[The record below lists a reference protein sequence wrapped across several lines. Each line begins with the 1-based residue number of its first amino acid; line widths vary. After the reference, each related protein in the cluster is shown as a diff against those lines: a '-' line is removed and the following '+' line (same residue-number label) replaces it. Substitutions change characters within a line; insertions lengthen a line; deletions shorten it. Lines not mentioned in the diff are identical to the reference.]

1 VKRGKVHSNLNNIYL
16 ENNQK
21 IQYIKHS
28 KFRQDSETSNSIIIF
43 CKHHALNWHYQCN
56 TSVTNVFCVLLLLPL
71 VKCYLCQ
78 GERLPHSKNRHIDP
92 YDYWITIIVGNI
104 VVNMTSISVV
114 SLTVLA
120 TLQFVLNAN
129 WVSNHRRKERI
140 CIHVAMPNNKICIP
154 SVRLFSKVKIQQ
166 SFMEH
171 STFINE

>member
-1 VKRGKVHSNLNNIYL
+1 MIAGSWLLRRVVRK
-16 ENNQK
+16 E
-21 IQYIKHS
+21 YISYCSALPHVCRYVP
-28 KFRQDSETSNSIIIF
+28 FVCDLT
-43 CKHHALNWHYQCN
+43 LNWHYQCN

-120 TLQFVLNAN
+120 TLQFVLILNDYILAWCLQN
-129 WVSNHRRKERI
+129 MIIELLVSESCLNLL
-140 CIHVAMPNNKICIP
+140 C
-154 SVRLFSKVKIQQ
+154 
-166 SFMEH
+166 
-171 STFINE
+171 